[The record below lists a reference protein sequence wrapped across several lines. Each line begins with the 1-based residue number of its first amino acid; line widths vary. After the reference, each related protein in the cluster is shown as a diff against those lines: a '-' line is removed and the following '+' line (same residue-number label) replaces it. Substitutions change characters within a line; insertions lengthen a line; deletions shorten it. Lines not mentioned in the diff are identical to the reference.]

1 MVLPKE
7 LQGAWSVLAP
17 AQLVKLKKG
26 ETQSSIGQMLK
37 FTLTDTEAV
46 VSVKGQEIKTSL
58 TWSTFSGQQ
67 IENSNVSFIL
77 QVPAAIQ
84 AKLGG
89 ATQLTWVWEV
99 ESETKM
105 KADIPSELIA
115 GIRHE
120 MTGLGLDAAHIDP
133 LIKTLTDEKFE
144 ADKGGGAGSGTET
157 MLMVVLGLA
166 VVWML
171 MNYKKR

>member
-67 IENSNVSFIL
+67 IENSNVSFVL
-77 QVPAAIQ
+77 QVPAEIQ
-84 AKLGG
+84 AQLGG

-115 GIRHE
+115 GVRSE
-120 MTGLGLDAAHIDP
+120 MASMGLDSGHIDP
-133 LIKTLTDEKFE
+133 LIKTLTDEQFE
-144 ADKGGGAGSGTET
+144 ANKGAGSGTET